1 MRDSSQIFYKN
12 VPLIEANWYEN
23 ETKYCDEKVQQQ
35 SNDLQGREMMITE
48 MMGSGRE
55 REMNNI
61 TYLPIVE

>member
-1 MRDSSQIFYKN
+1 MFYKI
-12 VPLIEANWYEN
+12 VPLNEANWYEN
-23 ETKYCDEKVQQQ
+23 ETRYCDEKVQQQ